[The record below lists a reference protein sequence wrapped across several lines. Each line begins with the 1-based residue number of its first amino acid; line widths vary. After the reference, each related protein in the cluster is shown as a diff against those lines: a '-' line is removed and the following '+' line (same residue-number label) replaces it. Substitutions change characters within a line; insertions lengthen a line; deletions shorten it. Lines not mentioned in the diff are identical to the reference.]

1 MSCRNSRS
9 QMFWKIDVLRTSK
22 APVLESHFNKVAGEV
37 LRTSS
42 LTEHLQWLLLWFLQ
56 QNNLIFSVITITLGY
71 NQKLSW
77 KYKNKK
83 SLYKN
88 KKSLYKN
95 IHLLSKVRLSSP
107 KILQPFPPKSKH
119 LDPLKHIFCIISIFL
134 RRSGVSIV
142 IQCNLQKVPVKQTAS
157 STKRITHHCLRNV
170 PETISWLSKFI

>member
-1 MSCRNSRS
+1 
-9 QMFWKIDVLRTSK
+9 MFLELRKHLCWS
-22 APVLESHFNKVAGEV
+22 LFNKVAGEV

-88 KKSLYKN
+88 KKSLYKD
-95 IHLLSKVRLSSP
+95 IHLLSKVRPSSP
-107 KILQPFPPKSKH
+107 KIL
-119 LDPLKHIFCIISIFL
+119 
-134 RRSGVSIV
+134 
-142 IQCNLQKVPVKQTAS
+142 
-157 STKRITHHCLRNV
+157 
-170 PETISWLSKFI
+170 